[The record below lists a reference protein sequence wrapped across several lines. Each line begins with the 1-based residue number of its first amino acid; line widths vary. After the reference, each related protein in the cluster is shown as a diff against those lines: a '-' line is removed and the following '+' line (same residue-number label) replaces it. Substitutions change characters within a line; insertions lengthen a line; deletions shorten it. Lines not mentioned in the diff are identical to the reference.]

1 MGVGL
6 LRRGRFARPMEPT
19 ASEYISSMKD
29 DKVIFHP
36 VVQINIA
43 HAIML
48 AEQGIISDEE
58 ARAILKALHDL
69 HRGGISK
76 LDLRPELE
84 DIHMAVEEFVIK
96 ETGEEIGG
104 KIHTAKSRNDQVSAA
119 IRLTLR
125 KKLLDL
131 GDLMLK
137 LANTLLAQA
146 EKNIET
152 IMPGYTHLQTAEPTT
167 FGHYLL
173 SYCAAF
179 LRDIERIEHT
189 YEMTNSSPMGACAF
203 AGTSFPIDRARVAY
217 LLGFKRVDEN
227 TMDAVGSRDFALQSM
242 SAAAIAM
249 TNLSRLAEEIILWS
263 SAEFSLIDM
272 PDELSSTS
280 SIMPQKKN
288 PVVAELARAKAARV
302 IGNLAGGLA
311 LMKALPQAYNL
322 DLQEL
327 TPLLWN
333 SIDETINSFEVME
346 KLIAALKPKQDEMLK
361 HAERGFSAATE
372 LAATLVREAG
382 LSFREAHSIVGR
394 MISMAIVNN
403 RTAAELTSEDLK
415 KASQEVI
422 GREITLDQEKLKRA
436 LSVKNCVS
444 SRNII
449 GAPGPKAVKRQ
460 LTALKR
466 EIRKHH
472 KLLWAWRRAVTRSEE
487 NLIKEAE
494 RRFK

>member
-1 MGVGL
+1 MGVEL

-29 DKVIFHP
+29 DFVIFHP
-36 VVQINIA
+36 VVQVNIA

-48 AEQGIISDEE
+48 AEQGIVSEEE
-58 ARAILKALHDL
+58 AAAILKALHGL
-69 HRGGISK
+69 YRGGISK

-84 DIHMAVEEFVIK
+84 DIHMAVEEFVVK
-96 ETGEEIGG
+96 ETGEKIGG
-104 KIHTAKSRNDQVSAA
+104 KLHTAKSRNDQVSAA
-119 IRLTLR
+119 IRLALR

-131 GDLMLK
+131 GEQLLK
-137 LANTLLAQA
+137 LVNTLLALA
-146 EKNIET
+146 EKNINT
-152 IMPGYTHLQTAEPTT
+152 VMPGYTHLQTAEPTT

-173 SYCAAF
+173 SYAAAF
-179 LRDIERIEHT
+179 LRDIERVEHA

-203 AGTSFPIDRARVAY
+203 AGTSFPVDRVRVAH
-217 LLGFKRVDEN
+217 LLGFKRPEEN

-263 SAEFSLIDM
+263 SAEFSLIDI

-288 PVVAELARAKAARV
+288 PVIAELARAKTARV
-302 IGNLAGGLA
+302 IGNLSGAMA
-311 LMKALPQAYNL
+311 LVKGLPQAYNL

-333 SIDETINSFEVME
+333 SMDETISSFEVME
-346 KLIAALKPKQDEMLK
+346 KLVAALKPREEEMLK

-372 LAATLVREAG
+372 LASTLVREAG

-394 MISMAIVNN
+394 MISTAIKNN
-403 RTAAELTSEDLK
+403 QTAADLTVEDLK

-422 GREITLDQEKLKRA
+422 GKEIAIDQEKIKKA
-436 LSVKNCVS
+436 LDVKNCVS

-449 GAPGPKAVKRQ
+449 GAPGPQAVKQQ
-460 LTALKR
+460 LTALKIK
-466 EIRKHH
+466 IRKHH
-472 KLLWAWRRAVTRSEE
+472 KLLWVWRRAVTRSEE

>member
-1 MGVGL
+1 MGVVL

-29 DKVIFHP
+29 DSAIFHP

-43 HAIML
+43 HTIML
-48 AEQGIISDEE
+48 AEQGIISGEE
-58 ARAILKALHDL
+58 AAAILKALHSL

-104 KIHTAKSRNDQVSAA
+104 KLHTAKSRNDQVSAA
-119 IRLTLR
+119 IRLALR

-131 GDLMLK
+131 GDQLLK
-137 LANTLLAQA
+137 LVNTLLVQA

-152 IMPGYTHLQTAEPTT
+152 VMPGYTHLQTAEPTT
-167 FGHYLL
+167 FAHYLL

-179 LRDIERIEHT
+179 LRDIERVENA
-189 YEMTNSSPMGACAF
+189 YEMTNSSPLGACAF
-203 AGTSFPIDRARVAY
+203 AGTSFPIDRARVAR
-217 LLGFKRVDEN
+217 LLGFKKVDEN
-227 TMDAVGSRDFALQSM
+227 TMDAVGSRDFALQSIG
-242 SAAAIAM
+242 AAAIAM
-249 TNLSRLAEEIILWS
+249 TNLSRLAEEITLWS
-263 SAEFSLIDM
+263 SAEFSLIDL

-302 IGNLAGGLA
+302 IGNLAGALA
-311 LMKALPQAYNL
+311 LVKALPQAYNL

-333 SIDETINSFEVME
+333 SIDETISSFEVME
-346 KLIAALKPKQDEMLK
+346 KLIAALKPRREEMLK
-361 HAERGFSAATE
+361 QVERGFSAATE

-382 LSFREAHSIVGR
+382 ISFREAHSIVGR
-394 MISMAIVNN
+394 MISTAIENN
-403 RTAAELTSEDLK
+403 RTAADLTVEDLK
-415 KASQEVI
+415 KASHEII
-422 GREITLDQEKLKRA
+422 GREITISQEKMKKA
-436 LSVKNCVS
+436 IDAKNCVY

-449 GAPGPKAVKRQ
+449 GGPGPKALKQQ
-460 LTALKR
+460 LTALNT
-466 EIRKHH
+466 EVRKHH
-472 KLLWAWRRAVTRSEE
+472 KLLWTWRRAVTRSEE